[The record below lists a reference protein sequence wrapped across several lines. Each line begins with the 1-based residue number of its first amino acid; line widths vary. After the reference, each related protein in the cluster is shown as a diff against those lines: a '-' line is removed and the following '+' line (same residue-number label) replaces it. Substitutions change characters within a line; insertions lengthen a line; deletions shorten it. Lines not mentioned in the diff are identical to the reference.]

1 MKLNIVLSLLCCV
14 AFVLACSGEKKKT
27 PESPKAATAAEGPK
41 EVGAAPEDVE
51 GTNGKNQADAE
62 PMDAEEVRDELV
74 GIWRVQLSAVADTS
88 EIKALDEAQRE
99 QALKTAQQM
108 VGNLAF
114 EFTPDGKMNL
124 YMGDKVRNG
133 TYEVITA
140 KGDVISL
147 KTSHGSGAEVETEE
161 VEVVLGDGTLK
172 VTGQDKKQTLVL
184 ERGAPG
190 LIEGGAP
197 NAEVPSTGA
206 APTVTPTG
214 K

>member
-14 AFVLACSGEKKKT
+14 AFVLACSGEKKKAS
-27 PESPKAATAAEGPK
+27 ESPKPAASADAPK
-41 EVGAAPEDVE
+41 EGGTVPEDVQ
-51 GTNGKNQADAE
+51 GNDDKNQADAE

-74 GIWRVQLSAVADTS
+74 GIWRVQLSALADS
-88 EIKALDEAQRE
+88 PEIKALDEAQRE

-147 KTSHGSGAEVETEE
+147 KTSHGSGAEVE
-161 VEVVLGDGTLK
+161 
-172 VTGQDKKQTLVL
+172 
-184 ERGAPG
+184 ER
-190 LIEGGAP
+190 
-197 NAEVPSTGA
+197 
-206 APTVTPTG
+206 
-214 K
+214 